1 MAKNNKAPL
10 LAIQFARLGPYH
22 IARIDSAI
30 EALAGTGWNVAALES
45 AGTDATYAWKKES
58 GQQSWDRHTIFPDR
72 EWESVPSRT
81 TRSEFT
87 IALDQLQPDAIAI
100 AGWGSPDARAC
111 LSWCKKNKAKAIA
124 MSETREAD
132 GQRRWWKELIKQRLV
147 SQFDAGLVGAHS
159 HRDYLVKLG
168 LPSEAIQFGYNV
180 VDNHYFTNEANRFR
194 QEDASLTIRP
204 YFLASNRFI
213 KRKNLD
219 CLISAF
225 AEATHTA
232 DSNAQH
238 WNLCL
243 LGDGPLMPQLKTQAT
258 NAGLTV
264 AEVPPW
270 ETRQEDQDKPTVFF
284 PGFRQ
289 IEELPR
295 FYAHAG
301 CFVHPALEEPWGLV
315 INEAMACR
323 LPILSSSNVGAAE
336 ELVIDDFNGWQF
348 DPKVDRSI
356 QGALSKVT
364 ELTKTEKARLGQ
376 NSFTHLEKICP
387 TQAFGSGIKTLLSS
401 LL

>member
-1 MAKNNKAPL
+1 
-10 LAIQFARLGPYH
+10 
-22 IARIDSAI
+22 
-30 EALAGTGWNVAALES
+30 
-45 AGTDATYAWKKES
+45 
-58 GQQSWDRHTIFPDR
+58 
-72 EWESVPSRT
+72 
-81 TRSEFT
+81 
-87 IALDQLQPDAIAI
+87 LDQLQPDAIAI

-213 KRKNLD
+213 KRKNLER
-219 CLISAF
+219 LVSAY
-225 AEATHTA
+225 AEATSDTDPSA
-232 DSNAQH
+232 KVWD
-238 WNLCL
+238 LCL

-258 NAGLTV
+258 KSGLTI
-264 AEVPPW
+264 AEVAPW
-270 ETRQEDQDKPTVFF
+270 ETRREGKGEPTVFF
-284 PGFRQ
+284 PSFRQ

-315 INEAMACR
+315 INEAMASG
-323 LPILSSSNVGAAE
+323 LPVLSSSNVGAAE
-336 ELVIDDFNGWQF
+336 ELVLEGENGWNFEPADQT
-348 DPKVDRSI
+348 K
-356 QGALSKVT
+356 LT
-364 ELTKTEKARLGQ
+364 ELIARITNL
-376 NSFTHLEKICP
+376 SDLERSSGPFVIKGVMFSGLNIQKP
-387 TQAFGSGIKTLLSS
+387 DSTTASREGSP
-401 LL
+401 